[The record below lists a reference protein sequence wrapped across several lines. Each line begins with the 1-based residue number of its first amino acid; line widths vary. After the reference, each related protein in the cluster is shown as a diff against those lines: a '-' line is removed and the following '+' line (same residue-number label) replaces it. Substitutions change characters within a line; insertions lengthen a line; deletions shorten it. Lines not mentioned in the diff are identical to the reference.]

1 MSISGSC
8 ADPTLVLLDFCE
20 PIRTRVVEV
29 SLRVWTEVI
38 ISPLMSLASG
48 TRLGPYEIVSL
59 LGAGGM
65 GEVYKAEDT
74 RLHRF
79 VALKFLP
86 DHVARDSRV
95 LARFRREAEVAS
107 ALNHPNICTIYD
119 VGEQDGQTFISIEFL
134 EGATLKDHLASR
146 PLDLETLIPLSIEIS
161 DALDAA
167 HAKGIVH
174 RDIKPANLFVT
185 ERGHAKILDF
195 GLAKLSPKAATET
208 EPTAATLDREEHLT
222 SSGSVVGTVAY
233 MSPEQVKGKDLDARS
248 DLFSFG
254 AVLYEMATGHLPF
267 RGDTSGM
274 IFHAILE
281 RPPVPPARLNPEV
294 PPKLEEIINK
304 CLEKDRE
311 LRYQHAA
318 DVRADLQR
326 LKRDRESG
334 QTAALAA
341 TQAPQGKRFWSRA
354 MWSFSALVVL
364 SVGLYALK
372 GGWFRPAQ
380 NKQLVQREL
389 TANASDKP
397 VLFAVISPDGKQLA
411 YADRTNG
418 LTLLQIDSG
427 EKRSFPN
434 MASVYPL
441 SWFPDGSHLLVESS
455 DFRKLSSISTFDGTA
470 RTLNETPVF
479 GAAVSPN
486 GTRIAF
492 FGGPGLKEIWMMGP
506 GGEDPHRVLSVG
518 AASFVAWSPT
528 SQRIAFASVKG
539 PIDNPQEVSLQS
551 CNRDGLECLVVLSDA
566 RLLGSEGLSA
576 VAWRADGKIFYRLKE
591 GGTWNG
597 NVWSLSVDPDTGR
610 VRGTPLQVTTGT
622 GFSYHAF
629 SLSADGRRLAFVRQ
643 HARDT
648 IRIAE
653 LQNGGAKLGASQEL
667 GGDNW
672 DRSLGGWTH
681 DGQAVVFSS
690 NPQEKWGIFKEDLET
705 HNTQPLVVGPDRYLQ
720 PVISPD
726 GRWLLFT
733 QSTAGDPASAKLMR
747 MPLGGGP
754 AELLLAG
761 RFSYRCASQADV
773 CVLSEVSNNQR
784 IFSAL
789 SPQTGRG
796 RTIAQTDPGW
806 SDDAWSLSSDG
817 RKISLP
823 GSNGRQVQI
832 LDTQSGEKSGID
844 LKGWSNVLWTN
855 WAPDNQRL
863 YVSGVFG
870 SELRVALLSLDG
882 RETALLDAA
891 VGQGW
896 PTALYPSPDGRYLAY
911 GLRLYEGNVVL
922 LENY

>member
-1 MSISGSC
+1 MIGQTISHYC
-8 ADPTLVLLDFCE
+8 
-20 PIRTRVVEV
+20 
-29 SLRVWTEVI
+29 VI
-38 ISPLMSLASG
+38 EK
-48 TRLGPYEIVSL
+48 LG
-59 LGAGGM
+59 GGGM
-65 GEVYKAEDT
+65 GVVYKAEDT
-74 RLHRF
+74 RLRRF

-86 DHVARDSRV
+86 DHIARDSHA
-95 LARFRREAEVAS
+95 LARFRREAQAAS

-119 VGEQDGQTFISIEFL
+119 VEEQDGHTFIAMEFL
-134 EGATLKDHLASR
+134 EGTTLKHRLGSR
-146 PLDLETLIPLSIEIS
+146 ALDPETLVSLSIEIS

-167 HAKGIVH
+167 HVKGIVH

-195 GLAKLSPKAATET
+195 GLAKLSPKVVTGT
-208 EPTAATLDREEHLT
+208 EPTAATLDVEEYLT
-222 SSGSVVGTVAY
+222 SPGTVVGTVAY

-254 AVLYEMATGHLPF
+254 AVLCQMATGHLPF

-281 RPPVPPARLNPEV
+281 RSHVPPVRLNPEV

-304 CLEKDRE
+304 CLEKDRD

-318 DVRADLQR
+318 DLRADLQR
-326 LKRDRESG
+326 LRRDMQSS

-341 TQAPQGKRFWSRA
+341 TQAPHWKPFWSPA
-354 MWSFSALVVL
+354 LWSLTAVVVL
-364 SVGLYALK
+364 IVGFYALK

-380 NKQLVQREL
+380 NKSLVQREL
-389 TANASDKP
+389 TANASDNP
-397 VLFAVISPDGKQLA
+397 VLFAAISPDGKQLA

-434 MASVYPL
+434 LASSYPL
-441 SWFPDGSHLLVESS
+441 NWFPDGSHLLVESS
-455 DFRKLSSISTFDGTA
+455 DFHKLSSLSTFDGTT
-470 RTLNETPVF
+470 RTLLNETPLY
-479 GAAVSPN
+479 GAAVSPD

-492 FGGPGLKEIWMMGP
+492 FGGPELHEIWMMGL
-506 GGEDPHRVLSVG
+506 GGEDLHRILSLGSTSV
-518 AASFVAWSPT
+518 VAWSPT

-539 PIDNPQEVSLQS
+539 PIQNPQEVSLRS
-551 CNRDGLECLVVLSDA
+551 CNREGLECLVLLSDA
-566 RLLGSEGLSA
+566 RLLGSEGLSD
-576 VAWRADGKIFYRLKE
+576 VAWRADGRIFYRLRE

-597 NVWSLSVDPDTGR
+597 NVWSLSVDPDTGHPR
-610 VRGTPLQVTTGT
+610 ETPLQVTTGT
-622 GFSYHAF
+622 GFSYHGF
-629 SLSADGRRLAFVRQ
+629 SLSADGRRLSFIRQ

-653 LQNGGAKLGASQEL
+653 LQNGGAKLGVSQEL

-681 DGQAVVFSS
+681 DSQAVVFSS

-720 PVISPD
+720 PVISSD

-733 QSTAGDPASAKLMR
+733 QSRIGDPASAKLMR
-747 MPLGGGP
+747 MPLSGGP
-754 AELLLAG
+754 TELLLAG
-761 RFSYRCASQADV
+761 RFSYRCASQADA
-773 CVLSEVSNNQR
+773 CVLSEISNNRQ

-789 SPQTGRG
+789 NPLTGRG
-796 RTIAQTDPGW
+796 RTLAQTDPGW
-806 SDDAWSLSSDG
+806 NEDAWSLSSNG
-817 RKISLP
+817 RKISLR
-823 GSNGRQVQI
+823 GSNLRQIQV
-832 LDTQSGEKSGID
+832 LDTQSGEKSVVE
-844 LKGWSNVLWTN
+844 LKGWSNVLWTS
-855 WAPDNQRL
+855 WSADNRRL
-863 YVSGVFG
+863 YASGIFG
-870 SELRVALLSLDG
+870 SGLRVALVSLDG
-882 RETALLDAA
+882 RETTLLDTGSA
-891 VGQGW
+891 QW
-896 PTALYPSPDGRYLAY
+896 PTALCPSPNGRYLAY

>member
-1 MSISGSC
+1 MIGQNISHYRVIE
-8 ADPTLVLLDFCE
+8 TL
-20 PIRTRVVEV
+20 
-29 SLRVWTEVI
+29 
-38 ISPLMSLASG
+38 G
-48 TRLGPYEIVSL
+48 G
-59 LGAGGM
+59 GGM
-65 GEVYKAEDT
+65 GVVYKAEDT

-86 DHVARDSRV
+86 DHLARDSHA
-95 LARFRREAEVAS
+95 LARFRREAQAAS

-119 VGEQDGQTFISIEFL
+119 VEEQDGQTFIAMEFL
-134 EGATLKDHLASR
+134 QGTTLKHRLAG
-146 PLDLETLIPLSIEIS
+146 PVLDLETLLSLSIEIS

-167 HAKGIVH
+167 HVKGIVH

-195 GLAKLSPKAATET
+195 GVAKLSPNAVTGT
-208 EPTAATLDREEHLT
+208 EPTAATLDMEEHLT
-222 SSGSVVGTVAY
+222 SPGTAVGTVAY
-233 MSPEQVKGKDLDARS
+233 MSPEQVKGRDLDGRS

-254 AVLYEMATGHLPF
+254 AVLYQMATGHLPF

-281 RPPVPPARLNPEV
+281 RSPVPPVRLNPEV
-294 PPKLEEIINK
+294 PVKLEEIINK
-304 CLEKDRE
+304 CLEKDRD

-318 DVRADLQR
+318 DLRADLQR
-326 LKRDRESG
+326 LKRDTQSG
-334 QTAALAA
+334 QTGALAA
-341 TQAPQGKRFWSRA
+341 TQARHWKRFWSRA
-354 MWSFSALVVL
+354 MWGLSALVVL
-364 SVGLYALK
+364 IVGLYALK
-372 GGWFRPAQ
+372 GGWFRPVQ

-389 TANASDKP
+389 TANTSDNA
-397 VLFAVISPDGKQLA
+397 VIFAVISPDGKQLA

-418 LTLLQIDSG
+418 LTLLQIDGG

-434 MASVYPL
+434 LASVYPL
-441 SWFPDGSHLLVESS
+441 NWFPDGSHLLVESS
-455 DFRKLSSISTFDGTA
+455 DFHTLASMSTFDGTT
-470 RTLNETPVF
+470 RTLINETPVY
-479 GAAVSPN
+479 GAAVSPD

-492 FGGPGLKEIWMMGP
+492 VGGPGLNEIWMMAA
-506 GGEDPHRVLSVG
+506 GGEGLHRILSVG
-518 AASFVAWSPT
+518 ATSFVTWSPT

-539 PIDNPQEVSLQS
+539 PIENPEEVSLRS

-566 RLLGSEGLSA
+566 RLLGSEGPSD
-576 VAWRADGKIFYRLKE
+576 VAWRADGKMFYRLRD

-597 NVWSLSVDPDTGR
+597 NVWSSSVDPDTGR
-610 VRGTPLQVTTGT
+610 PRGMPLQVTTGT
-622 GFSYHAF
+622 GFSYHKL
-629 SLSADGRRLAFVRQ
+629 SLSADGRRLAFIRE

-653 LQNGGAKLGASQEL
+653 LQNGGAKLGVSQEL

-672 DRSLGGWTH
+672 DRSLAGWTH

-690 NPQEKWGIFKEDLET
+690 NPQEKWGIFKEDLKT
-705 HNTQPLVVGPDRYLQ
+705 HNTQPLVVGPDRYLR

-733 QSTAGDPASAKLMR
+733 QSRSGDPASAKLMR
-747 MPLGGGP
+747 MPLSGGP
-754 AELLLAG
+754 AEVLLAG
-761 RFSYRCASQADV
+761 RFSYRCASRADA

-789 SPQTGRG
+789 NPLTGRG
-796 RTIAQTDPGW
+796 RTLAQTDPSGN
-806 SDDAWSLSSDG
+806 DDAWSLSSDG

-823 GSNGRQVQI
+823 GANPRQIQI
-832 LDTQSGEKSGID
+832 LDTQSGEKGEIE
-844 LKGWSNVLWTN
+844 LKGWSNVQRTTWS
-855 WAPDNQRL
+855 PDNQRL

-870 SELRVALLSLDG
+870 SESRVALVTLDG
-882 RETALLDAA
+882 RETTLLDIGSAQWA
-891 VGQGW
+891 TG
-896 PTALYPSPDGRYLAY
+896 LYPSPNGRYLGY

>member
-1 MSISGSC
+1 MIEETIS
-8 ADPTLVLLDFCE
+8 
-20 PIRTRVVEV
+20 RYRVIEK
-29 SLRVWTEVI
+29 
-38 ISPLMSLASG
+38 
-48 TRLGPYEIVSL
+48 LG
-59 LGAGGM
+59 GGGM
-65 GEVYKAEDT
+65 GVVYKAEDT

-86 DHVARDSRV
+86 DHVARDSHA
-95 LARFRREAEVAS
+95 LARFRREAQAAS

-119 VGEQDGQTFISIEFL
+119 IEEQDGQRFIAMEFL
-134 EGATLKDHLASR
+134 EGTTLKHRLAIR
-146 PLDLETLIPLSIEIS
+146 QLDLETLVSLSIEIS

-167 HAKGIVH
+167 HVKGIVH
-174 RDIKPANLFVT
+174 RDIKPANLFIT

-195 GLAKLSPKAATET
+195 GLAKLSPRAVTGT
-208 EPTAATLDREEHLT
+208 EPTAATLDGEEHLT
-222 SSGSVVGTVAY
+222 SPGTTVGTVAY

-254 AVLYEMATGHLPF
+254 AVVYQMATGHLPF

-281 RPPVPPARLNPEV
+281 LPPVPPVRLNPEV

-304 CLEKDRE
+304 CLEKDPD

-318 DVRADLQR
+318 DLRADLQR
-326 LKRDRESG
+326 LKRDTQPG

-341 TQAPQGKRFWSRA
+341 TQAERSKRFWSRA
-354 MWSFSALVVL
+354 VWGFSALVVL
-364 SVGLYALK
+364 IVGLYALK
-372 GGWFRPAQ
+372 GGWFRPVQ
-380 NKQLVQREL
+380 HKQGVEREL
-389 TANASDKP
+389 TANASDNP

-418 LTLLQIDSG
+418 LTLLQMDSG
-427 EKRSFPN
+427 EKRSFPDV
-434 MASVYPL
+434 ASVYPL
-441 SWFPDGSHLLVESS
+441 NWFPDGSHLLVESS
-455 DFRKLSSISTFDGTA
+455 DFHKLSSLSTFDGTT
-470 RTLNETPVF
+470 RTLLNETPLY
-479 GAAVSPN
+479 GAAVSPD

-492 FGGPGLKEIWMMGP
+492 VGGPGLNEIWMMGP
-506 GGEDPHRVLSVG
+506 GGEDLHRILSVG

-539 PIDNPQEVSLQS
+539 PIENPQEVSLRS

-566 RLLGSEGLSA
+566 RLLGSDGLSD
-576 VAWRADGKIFYRLKE
+576 VAWRADGRIFYRLQE
-591 GGTWNG
+591 SGTRNG
-597 NVWSLSVDPDTGR
+597 NVWSLSVDPDAGR
-610 VRGTPLQVTTGT
+610 LRGTPSQVTAGT
-622 GFSYHAF
+622 GFSYRRL
-629 SLSADGRRLAFVRQ
+629 SLSADGQRLAFIRE
-643 HARDT
+643 HARDA

-653 LQNGGAKLGASQEL
+653 LQNGGAKLGVPQEL

-672 DRSLGGWTH
+672 DRLFGGWTH

-720 PVISPD
+720 PVLSPD

-733 QSTAGDPASAKLMR
+733 QSRLGDPASAKLMR
-747 MPLGGGP
+747 MPLKGGP

-761 RFSYRCASQADV
+761 RFSYRCAYQADV
-773 CVLSEVSNNQR
+773 CVLSEVSNNRR

-789 SPQTGRG
+789 DPLTGRG
-796 RTIAQTDPGW
+796 RTLAQTDPSW
-806 SDDAWSLSSDG
+806 NADAWGLSSDA

-823 GSNGRQVQI
+823 GSNPRQIQI
-832 LDTQSGEKSGID
+832 LDTQSGEKSEIE
-844 LKGWSNVLWTN
+844 LKGWSNVQWTS
-855 WAPDNQRL
+855 WSPDNHRL

-870 SELRVALLSLDG
+870 SASRVALVGLDG
-882 RETALLDAA
+882 KETTLSDMGSAQWATD
-891 VGQGW
+891 
-896 PTALYPSPDGRYLAY
+896 LYPSPNGRYLGY

>member
-1 MSISGSC
+1 MIGQTISHYC
-8 ADPTLVLLDFCE
+8 
-20 PIRTRVVEV
+20 VVEK
-29 SLRVWTEVI
+29 
-38 ISPLMSLASG
+38 
-48 TRLGPYEIVSL
+48 LG
-59 LGAGGM
+59 GGGM
-65 GEVYKAEDT
+65 GVVYKAEDT

-86 DHVARDSRV
+86 DHVAGDSNA
-95 LARFRREAEVAS
+95 LARFRREAQAAS

-119 VGEQDGQTFISIEFL
+119 VQEQDGQNFIAMEFL
-134 EGATLKDHLASR
+134 EGTTLKHRLASGA
-146 PLDLETLIPLSIEIS
+146 LDLKTLVSLSIEIS

-195 GLAKLSPKAATET
+195 GLAKLSPKAETET
-208 EPTAATLDREEHLT
+208 EPTSTTLDVEEHLT
-222 SSGSVVGTVAY
+222 SPGTALGTVAY

-318 DVRADLQR
+318 DLRADLQR
-326 LKRDRESG
+326 LKRDTQSG
-334 QTAALAA
+334 QTAELAA
-341 TQAPQGKRFWSRA
+341 TQAPHGKRFWSRA
-354 MWSFSALVVL
+354 MWGFSALVVL
-364 SVGLYALK
+364 IAGLYALK

-389 TANASDKP
+389 TANASDNP
-397 VLFAVISPDGKQLA
+397 VLFGVISPDGTQLA
-411 YADRTNG
+411 YADQTNG

-455 DFRKLSSISTFDGTA
+455 DFHKLSSMSTFDGTA
-470 RTLNETPVF
+470 RILNETPLY
-479 GAAVSPN
+479 GAAVSPD

-492 FGGPGLKEIWMMGP
+492 FGGPGLKEIWMLGP
-506 GGEDPHRVLSVG
+506 GGEDPHRILSVG
-518 AASFVAWSPT
+518 ATSFVAWSPT
-528 SQRIAFASVKG
+528 SQRIAFASAKG
-539 PIDNPQEVSLQS
+539 PIDNPQEVSLRS
-551 CNRDGLECLVVLSDA
+551 CKRDGLECLVVLSDA
-566 RLLGSEGLSA
+566 RLLGSEGFSD
-576 VAWRADGKIFYRLKE
+576 VAWRANGKIFYRLKE

-610 VRGTPLQVTTGT
+610 PRGTPLQVTTGT
-622 GFSYHAF
+622 GFSYHGF
-629 SLSADGRRLAFVRQ
+629 SLSADGRRLAFIRQ

-653 LQNGGAKLGASQEL
+653 LQNGGAKLGVSHQL

-681 DGQAVVFSS
+681 DGRAVVFSS

-705 HNTQPLVVGPDRYLQ
+705 HNAQPLVVGPDRYLQ

-733 QSTAGDPASAKLMR
+733 QSGLGDSASAKLMR

-754 AELLLAG
+754 AALLLAG

-789 SPQTGRG
+789 NPLTGRS
-796 RTIAQTDPGW
+796 RTLAQTDPGW
-806 SDDAWSLSSDG
+806 SDDAWSLSSNG
-817 RKISLP
+817 RKISFP
-823 GSNGRQVQI
+823 GSNPRQIQI
-832 LDTQSGEKSGID
+832 LDIQSGEKSGIEP
-844 LKGWSNVLWTN
+844 KGWSNVLWTS

-863 YVSGVFG
+863 YVSGLFG
-870 SELRVALLSLDG
+870 SGLRVALLSLDG
-882 RETALLDAA
+882 RETVLLDVA
-891 VGQGW
+891 VSQGL
-896 PTALYPSPDGRYLAY
+896 PTALYPSPDGRYLGY
-911 GLRLYEGNVVL
+911 GMRLYEGNVVL

>member
-1 MSISGSC
+1 MIGQTISHYC
-8 ADPTLVLLDFCE
+8 
-20 PIRTRVVEV
+20 
-29 SLRVWTEVI
+29 I
-38 ISPLMSLASG
+38 IEK
-48 TRLGPYEIVSL
+48 LG
-59 LGAGGM
+59 GGGM
-65 GEVYKAEDT
+65 GVVYKAEDT

-95 LARFRREAEVAS
+95 LARFRREAEAAS

-119 VGEQDGQTFISIEFL
+119 VGEQDGQTFIAMEFL
-134 EGATLKDHLASR
+134 EGATLKHHLASR

-195 GLAKLSPKAATET
+195 GLAKLSPRAVTET
-208 EPTAATLDREEHLT
+208 EPTAATLDVEEHLT
-222 SSGSVVGTVAY
+222 SPGSVVGTVAY
-233 MSPEQVKGKDLDARS
+233 MSPEQVKGKELDARS

-254 AVLYEMATGHLPF
+254 AVLYQMATGHLPF

-281 RPPVPPARLNPEV
+281 RPPVSPVRLNPEV

-304 CLEKDRE
+304 CLEKDRD

-318 DVRADLQR
+318 DLRADLQR
-326 LKRDRESG
+326 SERDTQSG
-334 QTAALAA
+334 QVSALAA
-341 TQAPQGKRFWSRA
+341 TQTPHWKRFLKLA
-354 MWSFSALVVL
+354 MWGFSALVVL
-364 SVGLYALK
+364 IMGLYALK
-372 GGWFRPAQ
+372 GGWFRPVQ

-389 TANASDKP
+389 TANASDHP

-411 YADRTNG
+411 YADRANG
-418 LTLLQIDSG
+418 LTLLQIDTG

-441 SWFPDGSHLLVESS
+441 NWFPDGSHLLVESS
-455 DFRKLSSISTFDGTA
+455 DFHKLSSMSTFDGTT
-470 RTLNETPVF
+470 RTLLDERPLY
-479 GAAVSPN
+479 GAAVSPD

-492 FGGPGLKEIWMMGP
+492 FGGPALNEIWMMGP
-506 GGEDPHRVLSVG
+506 GGEDLHRIVSVG
-518 AASFVAWSPT
+518 ATSFVAWSPT
-528 SQRIAFASVKG
+528 SQRIAFASLKG
-539 PIDNPQEVSLQS
+539 PIDNPQEVSLRS
-551 CNRDGLECLVVLSDA
+551 CKRDGLECLVVLSDA
-566 RLLGSEGLSA
+566 RLLGSEGLSD
-576 VAWRADGKIFYRLKE
+576 VAWRADGRIFYRLKE

-610 VRGTPLQVTTGT
+610 PRGTPLQVTTGT
-622 GFSYHAF
+622 GFSYHGF
-629 SLSADGRRLAFVRQ
+629 SLSADGRRLASIRQ

-653 LQNGGAKLGASQEL
+653 LQNGGAKLGVSREL

-672 DRSLGGWTH
+672 DRSLGGWTQ

-705 HNTQPLVVGPDRYLQ
+705 HNAQPLVVGPDRYLR
-720 PVISPD
+720 PVTSSD

-733 QSTAGDPASAKLMR
+733 QSRPGDPSSAKLMR
-747 MPLGGGP
+747 MPLSGGP
-754 AELLLAG
+754 AMLLLAG

-773 CVLSEVSNNQR
+773 CVLSEESNNQR

-789 SPQTGRG
+789 NPLTGRG
-796 RTIAQTDPGW
+796 RTLAQTDPGW

-823 GSNGRQVQI
+823 GSSGRQVQI
-832 LDTQSGEKSGID
+832 LDTQSGEKRGIEP
-844 LKGWSNVLWTN
+844 KGWSNVLWTS
-855 WAPDNQRL
+855 WALDNQRL
-863 YVSGVFG
+863 YVSGLFG
-870 SELRVALLSLDG
+870 SGLRVALLSLDG
-882 RETALLDAA
+882 KETVLLDAA
-891 VGQGW
+891 AGQGW
-896 PTALYPSPDGRYLAY
+896 PTDLYPSPDGRYLGY

-922 LENY
+922 LENH